1 MAKLCTGPICTGPE
15 RRNYVLGQ
23 YVLANAAA
31 SGRSTWPDGE
41 CIHRPHPGDC
51 HNKRKIMFAATP
63 KLVEG
68 DRVVITG
75 GNHIRRV
82 GTVAKVL
89 PRSYHIIFDTR
100 EKPGEKSPSCIRSWN
115 VKKETS
121 TKKEPTNDKMPPHAT
136 SVDLPK
142 RKKKWVET
150 VSSEAIAQVML
161 PVLKGMSSL
170 TKEEWAVIALA
181 VDNLFD

>member
-1 MAKLCTGPICTGPE
+1 MF
-15 RRNYVLGQ
+15 V
-23 YVLANAAA
+23 A
-31 SGRSTWPDGE
+31 S
-41 CIHRPHPGDC
+41 
-51 HNKRKIMFAATP
+51 P

-82 GTVAKVL
+82 GTVAKVS
-89 PRSYHIIFDTR
+89 PRSYHIIFDVR

-115 VKKETS
+115 VKKEPT
-121 TKKEPTNDKMPPHAT
+121 TKKEPKNFKKPTTSPQNAT

-142 RKKKWVET
+142 RKKKRVET
-150 VSSEAIAQVML
+150 VSSDAIAQVML

-170 TKEEWAVIALA
+170 TKEEWAVIAQA

>member
-1 MAKLCTGPICTGPE
+1 MF
-15 RRNYVLGQ
+15 V
-23 YVLANAAA
+23 A
-31 SGRSTWPDGE
+31 S
-41 CIHRPHPGDC
+41 
-51 HNKRKIMFAATP
+51 P
-63 KLVEG
+63 KLAEG

-82 GTVAKVL
+82 GTVAKVS
-89 PRSYHIIFDTR
+89 PRSYHIIFDVR

-115 VKKETS
+115 EKKEPT
-121 TKKEPTNDKMPPHAT
+121 TKKEPKNFKKPTTSPQNAT

-142 RKKKWVET
+142 RKKKRVET
-150 VSSEAIAQVML
+150 VSSDAIAQVML

-170 TKEEWAVIALA
+170 TKEEWAVIAQA

>member
-1 MAKLCTGPICTGPE
+1 MF
-15 RRNYVLGQ
+15 V
-23 YVLANAAA
+23 A
-31 SGRSTWPDGE
+31 S
-41 CIHRPHPGDC
+41 
-51 HNKRKIMFAATP
+51 P

-82 GTVAKVL
+82 GTVAKVS
-89 PRSYHIIFDTR
+89 PRSYHIIFDVR

-115 VKKETS
+115 VKKEPT
-121 TKKEPTNDKMPPHAT
+121 TKKEPKNFKKPTTSPQNAT

-142 RKKKWVET
+142 RKKKRVET
-150 VSSEAIAQVML
+150 VSSDSIAQVML

-170 TKEEWAVIALA
+170 TKEEWAVIAQA

>member
-1 MAKLCTGPICTGPE
+1 MF
-15 RRNYVLGQ
+15 V
-23 YVLANAAA
+23 A
-31 SGRSTWPDGE
+31 S
-41 CIHRPHPGDC
+41 
-51 HNKRKIMFAATP
+51 P
-63 KLVEG
+63 KLAEG

-82 GTVAKVL
+82 GTVAKVS
-89 PRSYHIIFDTR
+89 PRSYHIIFDVR

-115 VKKETS
+115 VKKEPT
-121 TKKEPTNDKMPPHAT
+121 TKKEPKNFKKPTTSPQNAT

-142 RKKKWVET
+142 RKKKRVET
-150 VSSEAIAQVML
+150 VSSDAIAQVML

-170 TKEEWAVIALA
+170 TKEEWAVIAQA

>member
-1 MAKLCTGPICTGPE
+1 MF
-15 RRNYVLGQ
+15 V
-23 YVLANAAA
+23 A
-31 SGRSTWPDGE
+31 S
-41 CIHRPHPGDC
+41 
-51 HNKRKIMFAATP
+51 P
-63 KLVEG
+63 KLAEG

-82 GTVAKVL
+82 GTVAKVS
-89 PRSYHIIFDTR
+89 PRSYHIIFDVR

-115 VKKETS
+115 VKKEPT
-121 TKKEPTNDKMPPHAT
+121 TKKEPKNFKKPTTSPQNAT

-142 RKKKWVET
+142 RKKKRVET
-150 VSSEAIAQVML
+150 VSSDSIAQVML

-170 TKEEWAVIALA
+170 TKEEWAVIAQA

>member
-1 MAKLCTGPICTGPE
+1 MHPSS
-15 RRNYVLGQ
+15 V
-23 YVLANAAA
+23 AAIA
-31 SGRSTWPDGE
+31 QRE
-41 CIHRPHPGDC
+41 M
-51 HNKRKIMFAATP
+51 MFVVNP

-82 GTVAKVL
+82 GTVAKVS
-89 PRSYHIIFDTR
+89 PRSYHVIFDVC
-100 EKPGEKSPSCIRSWN
+100 EKPGEKSPSCIRCWN
-115 VKKETS
+115 VKKEAS
-121 TKKEPTNDKMPPHAT
+121 TKKEPTNVKKSTTSPQTATTT

-142 RKKKWVET
+142 RKKKRVET
-150 VSSEAIAQVML
+150 FSSEAIAQVML

-170 TKEEWAVIALA
+170 TREEWVVIAQA

>member
-1 MAKLCTGPICTGPE
+1 MF
-15 RRNYVLGQ
+15 V
-23 YVLANAAA
+23 A
-31 SGRSTWPDGE
+31 S
-41 CIHRPHPGDC
+41 
-51 HNKRKIMFAATP
+51 P

-82 GTVAKVL
+82 GTVAKVS
-89 PRSYHIIFDTR
+89 PRSYHIIFDVR

-115 VKKETS
+115 VKKEPT
-121 TKKEPTNDKMPPHAT
+121 TKKEPKNFKKSTTSPQNAT

-142 RKKKWVET
+142 RKKKRVET
-150 VSSEAIAQVML
+150 VSSDAIAQVML

-170 TKEEWAVIALA
+170 TKEEWAVIAQA

>member
-1 MAKLCTGPICTGPE
+1 MHP
-15 RRNYVLGQ
+15 
-23 YVLANAAA
+23 
-31 SGRSTWPDGE
+31 SGVETMYWTDMYWGRPF
-41 CIHRPHPGDC
+41 IHGD
-51 HNKRKIMFAATP
+51 HNKRERMVVATP
-63 KLVEG
+63 RLVDG
-68 DRVVITG
+68 GRVVITG

-89 PRSYHIIFDTR
+89 PRSYHVVFDVR

-115 VKKETS
+115 VKKES
-121 TKKEPTNDKMPPHAT
+121 TMKTNDKKSTMAPKNAT

-142 RKKKWVET
+142 RKKKRVET

-170 TKEEWAVIALA
+170 TKEEWAVIAQA